1 MIIALLTPLLAAL
14 SEIALEE
21 LGLAVAVLLTIIGT
35 VLHWKLPRQR
45 MSFEE
50 RVKDNEMTE
59 DQARRWIKF
68 YSICAPLV
76 TFSGIAVLAAVLLG
90 ALY

>member
-1 MIIALLTPLLAAL
+1 MMLASLSPALAQL
-14 SEIALEE
+14 SETTLEE
-21 LGLAVAVLLTIIGT
+21 IGLAIAVLLTLLGT
-35 VLHWKLPRQR
+35 WLNWKLPRQR
-45 MSFEE
+45 MSLEE

-59 DQARRWIKF
+59 EQAARWIKF

-76 TFSGIAVLAAVLLG
+76 TFSGIAILAAVLLR